1 MGQYIQRRLLQAIPT
16 FFGITLFAFIL
27 MVNAPGDPVAVLTF
41 SPESNNSANA
51 QTLRRQLG
59 LDKPVWLQYI
69 YWLVGNDWTE
79 IDLDGD
85 GIGDKP
91 GERRGLLRGD
101 FGVSLAPGHQ
111 AVGELIAQRI
121 PATLLLTFSAL
132 VMGYGLGISLGLLAA
147 IYHRTWIDQIVRV
160 ISVIGNAVPAFWLGL
175 ILIIIFSTQL
185 KLLPISGMRN
195 ISSRN
200 EFDPWDV
207 ASHMIMPVFVL
218 SLNTIAFVS
227 RFTRSE
233 LLEVLDQDYIRT
245 AYAKGLNN
253 RVVWWKHALRN
264 SLLPVATFL
273 GPALGTLL
281 AGAVVVERVFQWP
294 GMGMLVVDAVY
305 QRNYPV
311 VMGSVVIAAAMFI
324 IGVLLSDILYAAL
337 DPRIRLR

>member
-1 MGQYIQRRLLQAIPT
+1 MSRYIQRRLLQAIPT
-16 FFGITLFAFIL
+16 FFGITIIAFLLI
-27 MVNAPGDPVAVLTF
+27 VSAPGDPVAILTF
-41 SPESNNSANA
+41 SPQSNNAANA
-51 QTLRRQLG
+51 DSVRRQLG
-59 LDKPVWLQYI
+59 LDKPVWVQYI
-69 YWLVGNDWTE
+69 YWLVGNDWAQ

-85 GIGDKP
+85 GTDDTY

-101 FGVSLAPGHQ
+101 FGESLAPGHRP
-111 AVGELIAQRI
+111 VTELIGERI

-132 VMGYGLGISLGLLAA
+132 LAGYILGILLGVLAA
-147 IYHRTWIDQIVRV
+147 VYHRTWVDQIVRI

-185 KLLPISGMRN
+185 KILPISGMRN

-200 EFDPWDV
+200 QFDILDI
-207 ASHMIMPVFVL
+207 ATHMIMPVFVL

-245 AYAKGLNN
+245 AYAKGLSNN
-253 RVVWWKHALRN
+253 VVWWKHALRN
-264 SLLPVATFL
+264 ALLPVATFIGPGL
-273 GPALGTLL
+273 GALL

-294 GMGMLVVDAVY
+294 GLGMLVVDAVF

-311 VMGSVVIAAAMFI
+311 VMGSVVITSGMFI
-324 IGVLLSDILYAAL
+324 IGVLLSDIMYAAL
-337 DPRIRLR
+337 DPRIHLQ